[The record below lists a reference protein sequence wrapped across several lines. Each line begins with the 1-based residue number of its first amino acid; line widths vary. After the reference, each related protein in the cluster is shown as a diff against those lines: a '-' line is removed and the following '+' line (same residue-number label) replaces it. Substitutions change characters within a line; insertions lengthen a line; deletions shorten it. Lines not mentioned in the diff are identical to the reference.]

1 MYYTLKRSSQMWDGL
16 LHVYNA
22 DCSFMN
28 MSNLF
33 LSSEKCV
40 TDVWEV
46 CIKDSQ
52 IETEI
57 MLPSMVSPR

>member
-1 MYYTLKRSSQMWDGL
+1 MWDDIL
-16 LHVYNA
+16 LHVYKA

-28 MSNLF
+28 ISNLF

-40 TDVWEV
+40 TDVWGV
-46 CIKDSQ
+46 SIKDSQ

-57 MLPSMVSPR
+57 ILP

>member
-1 MYYTLKRSSQMWDGL
+1 MYYTPKCSTQMWDDIL
-16 LHVYNA
+16 LHVYKA

-28 MSNLF
+28 ISNLF

-40 TDVWEV
+40 TDVWGV
-46 CIKDSQ
+46 SIKDSQ

-57 MLPSMVSPR
+57 ILP